1 MLGLIVVTKLD
12 LTLVSGEVAGLLE
25 GDGMGA
31 VQNVITGLHRERNI
45 PITLSTKTLST
56 KTFIKEDP
64 KQSQESSQIRKI
76 DKTENYLLFCI
87 FP

>member
-1 MLGLIVVTKLD
+1 MLGLVVVTKLD
-12 LTLVSGEVAGLLE
+12 LTLVSGKVAGLLE

-45 PITLSTKTLST
+45 PMTLST

-64 KQSQESSQIRKI
+64 KQSQENRLN
-76 DKTENYLLFCI
+76 TEYFAVLHFSVGWSK
-87 FP
+87 